1 MGGFFGA
8 AAEHNCISDVFFGTD
23 YHSHLGT
30 RRGGMTAYSPEKGFQ
45 RSIHSIENSPFRTK
59 FESDVDAME
68 GNLCIGSI
76 SDTDPQPILL
86 KSRLGTYAVCNIGI
100 INNAEELCNELL
112 SNSSA
117 SFEAMSS
124 GKVNS
129 STLIGGLIAQR
140 DNIVDGIKY
149 AQEKIKG
156 TMSLLILT
164 EDGIIAARDKDGRL
178 PIIIGRRDDGYCVSF
193 ESFAFQKL
201 GYAIYREML
210 PGEVVKITSKRAEV
224 LSEGHIN
231 DLKICTFLWTYYGYP
246 NSVYEGVTVETMR
259 TRNGEIMAEHDIQS
273 GNLPDVDF
281 ICGVPDSGV
290 PHAIGYANRSGI
302 PFARP
307 FIKYTPTWPRS
318 FMPQSQSMRN
328 KVAKMKL
335 IPVHELIEGKKL
347 LFVDDSI
354 VRGTQLRE
362 TVEFLYANGAK
373 EVHMRSACPP
383 IMYGCKYLNFSRS
396 TSELDLIA
404 RRIIHEF
411 EGEDGVKYINEYSD
425 TNTERGQRLRSEICK
440 RLKLTS
446 LEFQSLEGTV
456 KAVGLPESGLCSYC
470 WNGKE

>member
-210 PGEVVKITSKRAEV
+210 PGEIVKITSKRAEV
-224 LSEGHIN
+224 LSEGHSN

>member
-164 EDGIIAARDKDGRL
+164 EDGIIAARDKNGRL

-210 PGEVVKITSKRAEV
+210 PGEIVKITSKRAEV

-259 TRNGEIMAEHDIQS
+259 TRNGEIMAEHDIQR

>member
-1 MGGFFGA
+1 
-8 AAEHNCISDVFFGTD
+8 
-23 YHSHLGT
+23 
-30 RRGGMTAYSPEKGFQ
+30 MTAYSPEKGFQ

-164 EDGIIAARDKDGRL
+164 EDGIIAARDKNGRL

-210 PGEVVKITSKRAEV
+210 PGEIVKITSKRAEV

-231 DLKICTFLWTYYGYP
+231 NLKICTFLWTYYGYP

>member
-164 EDGIIAARDKDGRL
+164 EDGIIAARDKNGRL

-210 PGEVVKITSKRAEV
+210 PGEIVKITSKRAEV

-456 KAVGLPESGLCSYC
+456 KAVGLPESWLCSYC